1 MKKAFTFLEVMFGLA
16 IVGLI
21 SAMVIPIFFN
31 SFGNKVMGTQ
41 LKKVCAQIT
50 LGTKEVITDERSD
63 DTITLDQDEENTER
77 GFYFTT
83 AGVKTSNATQ
93 GAQYFLNKYIQHR
106 KVNCGPGGSNDC
118 VGQKYRTPEKKNL
131 GTIPSGYYCVQTVN
145 SATICMNFD
154 EDDKVMMTIV
164 DVNGSE
170 KPNITGADTFVMY
183 ITDDGN
189 LKDLDENA
197 DNCNK
202 DRESG
207 TSIVDYAAGCF
218 TKVVANGWAMPKD

>member
-41 LKKVCAQIT
+41 LKKACAQIT
-50 LGTKEVITDERSD
+50 LGTKEVITDERAD
-63 DTITLDQDEENTER
+63 DNITLDQDEENTEK

-93 GAQYFLNKYIQHR
+93 GAQYFLNKYIQHS

-118 VGQKYRTPEKKNL
+118 VGTKYRTPEKKDL
-131 GTIPSGYYCVQTVN
+131 GTIPAGFYCVKTVN
-145 SATICMNFD
+145 AATICMKFN
-154 EDDKVMMTIV
+154 EDDKVMMVII
-164 DVNGSE
+164 DVNGHE
-170 KPNITGADTFVMY
+170 KPNITGSDTFIMY

-202 DRESG
+202 DREIG
-207 TSIVDYAAGCF
+207 NSIIDYAAGCF
-218 TKVVANGWAMPKD
+218 TKVVANGWIMPKD